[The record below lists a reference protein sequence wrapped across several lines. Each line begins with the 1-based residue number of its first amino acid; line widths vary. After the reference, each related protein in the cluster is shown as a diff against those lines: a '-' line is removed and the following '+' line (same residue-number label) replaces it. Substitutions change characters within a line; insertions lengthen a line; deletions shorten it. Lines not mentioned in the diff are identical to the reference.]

1 VRAINQSTI
10 ETLAELEQE
19 MVAARRRAAAEA
31 LRDALTALAR
41 PARGWLTTGQAAD
54 RLGVTIPTIKAWIRR
69 GTLKGAPVGSRW
81 AVSEESVERIL
92 GIRKALGDL
101 EEEGYP
107 TTEEIARLT
116 REARRGIPTG
126 TKKLGGR

>member
-1 VRAINQSTI
+1 MRAINQSTI

-31 LRDALTALAR
+31 LREALTALAR
-41 PARGWLTTGQAAD
+41 PTRGWLTTGQAAE
-54 RLGVTIPTIKAWIRR
+54 RLGVTIPTIKNWIRR

-81 AVSEESVERIL
+81 VVSEESVERIL

-107 TTEEIARLT
+107 TSEEIARLT
-116 REARRGIPTG
+116 GEARRGIPTG
-126 TKKLGGR
+126 TKTLGGR